1 MGFKISSGNPQVFET
16 WRHVDYST
24 AGVTAYVGQLVKT
37 TGDGVG
43 VIAVASGAPD
53 ASGDQNIDGVIT
65 GTNNLTA
72 LFDAT
77 YKAQYVTSVTAQ
89 ASQVARECAFMQG
102 DVIGGEKAAMVK
114 VAAITPDTILEAP
127 LYNAAYGTAPTVL
140 TVTTGSTTGAG
151 FTSNATQFTPVADLA
166 IAYCRTGANA
176 GLFRVTTDTSTT
188 VCTSALYWPYDIAV
202 GDTFIRVPIRKGWSY
217 AYIDAAGMYID
228 ASASPATNYFLIN
241 VLELVDFDKPGK
253 ERVRFRFA
261 PRHLGVPA
269 V

>member
-1 MGFKISSGNPQVFET
+1 MSFKISSGNPQVFET
-16 WRHVDYST
+16 WRHVDYSS
-24 AGVTAYVGQLVKT
+24 AGATLYVGQLVKT
-37 TGDGVG
+37 DGDGVN

-53 ASGDQNIDGVIT
+53 ASNDQNFDGVIT
-65 GTNNLTA
+65 GTNNLNP

-77 YKAQYVTSVTAQ
+77 YKTQYITSVVSQ
-89 ASQVARECAFMQG
+89 ANQVARECAFMQG

-114 VAAITPDTILEAP
+114 VAMITADTILEAP

-151 FTSNATQFTPVADLA
+151 FTSNACQMTPVADKCTT
-166 IAYCRTGANA
+166 YCRTGANA
-176 GLFRVTTDTSTT
+176 GLWRISKDTSTT
-188 VCTSALYWPYDIAV
+188 VETNDLYWPYDIAI
-202 GDTFIRVPIRKGWSY
+202 GDTFIRVPLVKGWSY

-228 ASASPATNYFLIN
+228 VSATPATNYFLIN
-241 VLELVDFDKPGK
+241 VLELVDFDQPGK